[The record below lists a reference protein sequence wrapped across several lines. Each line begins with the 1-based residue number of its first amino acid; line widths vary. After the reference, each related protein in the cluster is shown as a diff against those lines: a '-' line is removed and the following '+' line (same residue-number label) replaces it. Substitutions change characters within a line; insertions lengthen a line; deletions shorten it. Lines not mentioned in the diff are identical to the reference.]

1 ADKMIRSKALRQDIS
16 VSENV
21 CGAMSRAEL
30 SQAQDKELQLAQQDT
45 KMEQTKDKKNT
56 LESYVYETRSKILN
70 TYRSFATESEREG
83 ISRNL
88 QETEEW
94 LYEDGDDES
103 EHVYT
108 QKLEDLRKLVDPVE
122 NRYKDEDARAQ
133 ATRSLLNCIV
143 ENRMAVESLSTS
155 EKNAVFTEC
164 HMAEE
169 WLREI
174 TQQQDALPKN
184 TDPLLW
190 SSEIKG
196 KEDLLDAYVSHIT
209 NLHKNMDSHVCQC
222 FSSAKLTN

>member
-1 ADKMIRSKALRQDIS
+1 VLRQDIS
-16 VSENV
+16 VNEDIY
-21 CGAMSRAEL
+21 GGMSRAEL
-30 SQAQDKELQLAQQDT
+30 SQAQDKELQLAQQDI

-56 LESYVYETRSKILN
+56 LESYVYEMRSKLLN
-70 TYRSFATESEREG
+70 TYRSFATEPEREG

-108 QKLEDLRKLVDPVE
+108 KKLEDLRKLVDPIE

-143 ENRMAVESLSTS
+143 ENRMAVESLSAS
-155 EKNAVFTEC
+155 EKNAVFAEC
-164 HMAEE
+164 HKAEE
-169 WLREI
+169 WLREK

-190 SSEIKG
+190 SSEIKE
-196 KEDLLDAYVSHIT
+196 KEDILDAYVSHIT
-209 NLHKNMDSHVCQC
+209 NLRKSMDSH
-222 FSSAKLTN
+222 